1 MRRRAAV
8 RIALLALPC
17 LAAIGC
23 SEQGSRLAEYRA
35 DPSPEL
41 DTLHQRHDDID
52 NAMTITTDTN
62 LRNMNQAIGR
72 VLLLNRPTRLMREPK
87 PY

>member
-8 RIALLALPC
+8 RIAFLALPC

-23 SEQGSRLAEYRA
+23 SEQGSRLAEYRSN
-35 DPSPEL
+35 PSPEL
-41 DTLHQRHDDID
+41 DTLHERHDDID
-52 NAMTITTDTN
+52 NALTITVDTN
-62 LRNMNQAIGR
+62 LRSMNQAIGR
-72 VLLLNRPTRLMREPK
+72 VLLLDRPMRLTREPM